1 MLSASGSIIL
11 PLTAIYGIE
20 ISTFLSI
27 GVVNT
32 SFTDIPVIGTSI
44 LISSLLL
51 LIILIISSVN
61 VFSKFDSIK
70 SNNNSLISPLISLL
84 LIVGLLVIFVQ
95 SIVISL
101 LLKYPDNVFFNNS
114 LIFPLII
121 SVPNCR

>member
-1 MLSASGSIIL
+1 MLLASGLIIL

-32 SFTDIPVIGTSI
+32 SFTDTPVIGTSI

-70 SNNNSLISPLISLL
+70 SNNNSLI
-84 LIVGLLVIFVQ
+84 
-95 SIVISL
+95 
-101 LLKYPDNVFFNNS
+101 
-114 LIFPLII
+114 FPLII